1 MLKKLVAQ
9 EQDDWLE
16 VEENI
21 DFWLE
26 ADGKKLTVSD
36 RRILITQWVGKA
48 SDKLNGEDYEM
59 FRRRCFEK
67 TGCLLTADGS
77 EDHLVQPEGLKDFK
91 VKAPL
96 PWDGPEI
103 HAIIETPEPEP
114 APLDAI
120 IEDELF
126 TSETQ
131 EIAIESSFDKE
142 EVDVER
148 EDLEKDRLFDYDLV
162 GKKIKGEYVTG
173 WFIGEI
179 MYFNTKLQEYLVTFD
194 DKSEDYIA
202 KEDIDGIQIILI
214 QEDTS
219 AFGRKRNKVDYRKL
233 ADA

>member
-1 MLKKLVAQ
+1 MTGLKQKRL
-9 EQDDWLE
+9 
-16 VEENI
+16 ENI
-21 DFWLE
+21 DLWLE

-36 RRILITQWVGKA
+36 RRILITQWVGTA

-67 TGCLLTADGS
+67 TGCLITADGS
-77 EDHLVQPEGLKDFK
+77 EDHLIQPEGLKDFK

-103 HAIIETPEPEP
+103 HAPIETPEPEP
-114 APLDAI
+114 APLDTI

-131 EIAIESSFDKE
+131 EVALELSSNEE

-148 EDLEKDRLFDYDLV
+148 EDLEKDRRFDYELV
-162 GKKIKGEYVTG
+162 SQKIRGEYVTG
-173 WFIGEI
+173 WHIGEI
-179 MYFNTKLQEYLVTFD
+179 MYFNTKLKEYLVTFD

-202 KEDIDGIQIILI
+202 KEDIDGTQIILI